1 MEARKKIKGG
11 LLLALAACV
20 LTACGARTAPAA
32 SVQASSETS
41 SSAEEPAPEVPEEPE
56 IPNRLM
62 LPDLDVSGLKASM
75 PAADYAAFEAY
86 LPVLVE
92 DRTFRWTAGPY
103 RGYPDYDWE
112 AKDVTLVDF
121 HNELWDDNP
130 HKTDALVLD
139 RLAVQDV
146 DGDGTA
152 ELVMLFQDMAYN
164 YLVLSQ
170 REDAV
175 YGTDFSV
182 RWFMDLQKNGVYVGS
197 GGAGYHTYY
206 RMSFQNGRFEEKE
219 LAQKVEWSNGYGC
232 DCTLDGQPV
241 TEAEFDAWYTEN
253 MVGDVT
259 WYAPGG
265 AVLPEGM

>member
-1 MEARKKIKGG
+1 MVKYHVRSVIA
-11 LLLALAACV
+11 LLLALCL
-20 LTACGARTAPAA
+20 LTACGAG
-32 SVQASSETS
+32 
-41 SSAEEPAPEVPEEPE
+41 APETPDPVPEEPAE
-56 IPNRLM
+56 TQVPEETPVPEEPSADL
-62 LPDLDVSGLKASM
+62 LPSLDDAALRDAM
-75 PAADYAAFEAY
+75 PEEDYQAFESF
-86 LPVLVE
+86 LPVLRGKE
-92 DRTFRWTAGPY
+92 TFRWVEADRSY
-103 RGYPDYDWE
+103 ADYYPDWE
-112 AKDVTLVDF
+112 PFDADMAALRDK
-121 HNELWDDNP
+121 LWDGFGGEIP
-130 HKTDALVLD
+130 ETLTPD
-139 RLAVQDV
+139 RLAVQDI